1 MDTGKAIDVGSDFRD
16 AFERAEDAA
25 KFAERVSGE
34 VAIPSVNQLRYAL
47 CHLMENDAEAAKRH
61 CIRARY
67 DAYEAAVGYFLD
79 YVRNFLGQRIPQET
93 LDRFLPNWRQYR
105 AAFIRGRDCLSHM
118 RKLRDEDKSAF
129 STVESI
135 IGELITIRGE
145 IDAAFTEIQSE
156 QLRKQESERLAAERE
171 QQDRED
177 AKAREDRRR
186 YVISLGWSVGGVI
199 VGILGSVIGIIGL
212 VLTMKSV

>member
-1 MDTGKAIDVGSDFRD
+1 MGATKGIDVDPDLRE

-79 YVRNFLGQRIPQET
+79 YVRSFLGQRIPQET
-93 LDRFLPNWRQYR
+93 LDRFLPNWKEYR
-105 AAFIRGRDCLSHM
+105 AAFIRGRDYLSRM
-118 RKLRDEDKSAF
+118 RKLRDEDKTAF
-129 STVESI
+129 STAEGI
-135 IGELITIRGE
+135 IGELISIRGE

-156 QLRKQESERLAAERE
+156 QLRKQESERLAVERE
-171 QQDRED
+171 RQDRED
-177 AKAREDRRR
+177 AKA
-186 YVISLGWSVGGVI
+186 
-199 VGILGSVIGIIGL
+199 
-212 VLTMKSV
+212 